1 MTVTRRHWL
10 KSAGAVSVGAAAS
23 AVSAQTP
30 AAPSDP
36 YAGPSMPT
44 VFPDKAGFGPMDVT
58 YLNAGTYHP
67 FSKGARTALDAYN
80 AHRALDPAYAD
91 LQVDEGRV
99 LDKFARLINADKGE
113 VAFVQST
120 TMGENMIVSGLG
132 LAERKARIVTDSL
145 HFFGSIPLYEE
156 LQKHGCDV
164 VWVKDRDGRIDLDD
178 MKKAIT
184 PGTRFVALSLVS
196 TINGFQHDLKAV
208 CDLAHAQGALVYAD
222 IVHAAG
228 CIPVDV
234 KASGVDFAACASYKW
249 LMGDFGLGFAYARKD
264 VQHLIRRP
272 FVGYYALSAF
282 KSHLYPFDA
291 PGDMPADY
299 AFEDSAKGLFAVGT
313 SSESLLAQLDY
324 SLGYLLTNGP
334 DRIQA
339 HATPLTD
346 RLKAEL
352 PKLGY
357 TLMTPLDCPTP
368 MVTCV
373 YQNARSL
380 DARLTEGKVRISLSA
395 NRFRFSVSVFNDDAD
410 ITRALSVLGTA

>member
-23 AVSAQTP
+23 TVTAHAS

-44 VFPDKAGFGPMDVT
+44 VFPDKAGFGHMDVT

-67 FSKGARTALDAYN
+67 FSRGARAALDAYN
-80 AHRALDPAYAD
+80 SHRSLDPAYAD
-91 LQVDEGRV
+91 LQVDEARV

-132 LAERKARIVTDSL
+132 LAESQARIVTDSL

-156 LQKHGCDV
+156 LQKQGCDV
-164 VWVKDRDGRIDLDD
+164 VWVRDRDGRIDLDD

-184 PGTRFVALSLVS
+184 PGTKFVALSLVS

-208 CDLAHAQGALVYAD
+208 CELAHAQGALVYAD

-234 KASGVDFAACASYKW
+234 KATGVDFAACASYKW
-249 LMGDFGLGFAYARKD
+249 LMGDFGLGFVYARKD

-272 FVGYYALSAF
+272 LVGYYALGAF
-282 KSHLYPFDA
+282 KSHLYPFDT

-299 AFEDSAKGLFAVGT
+299 TFEDSAKGLFAVGT

-339 HATPLTD
+339 HAKPLTD

-368 MVTCV
+368 MVACV
-373 YQNARSL
+373 YQNARAL
-380 DARLTEGKVRISLSA
+380 DARLTAGKVSISLSA

-410 ITRALSVLGTA
+410 IARALSVLGRA